1 LAHSTSTILSTQAY
15 HLTEAPGFH
24 DVTTLTW
31 RSIHVIPL
39 RWFAVCLLALA
50 ACFARPA
57 VAAEDDAAKFLQLF
71 VTEPYLELHLG
82 PGRGYPVVQVV
93 PRGDAVD
100 VLYRRTE
107 WFRVRTER
115 GVEGWASQ
123 LDLTKAQLADGSPF
137 RFNLGD
143 RAGFTAHDWEMGVLA
158 GDYGGATLISAYLS
172 RSFNEQLA
180 IEFTASQFLGNASNG
195 YTLDLGLSHVFM
207 PQWRLSP
214 FVTLGTGLVFV
225 EPKGTLVVPAD
236 RTDQT
241 AYAGAG
247 LRFYVTRR
255 FFVRA
260 EYRSHM
266 VFTSRNENEEI
277 DEWKI
282 GLAFFY

>member
-1 LAHSTSTILSTQAY
+1 VPVRPSATTRTSHLIDVRHFLLAGLLTLAAILAR
-15 HLTEAPGFH
+15 P
-24 DVTTLTW
+24 
-31 RSIHVIPL
+31 
-39 RWFAVCLLALA
+39 ALA
-50 ACFARPA
+50 AEPPPD
-57 VAAEDDAAKFLQLF
+57 AEKYLQLF

-82 PGRGYPVVQVV
+82 PGRGYPVVNVV
-93 PRGDAVD
+93 PRGDSVD

-115 GVEGWASQ
+115 GIEGWASQ
-123 LDLTKAQLADGSPF
+123 NDLTKAQLADGTPF

-143 RAGFTAHDWEMGVLA
+143 RAGFTSHAWETGVSA
-158 GDYGGATLISAYLS
+158 GDYGGATLISAYFS

-180 IEFTASQFLGNASNG
+180 LEFTASQFLGNASNG
-195 YTLDLGLSHVFM
+195 YMLDLGLSHVFL

-214 FVTLGTGLVFV
+214 FVTLGTGIVFV

-236 RTDQT
+236 RNDQT

>member
-1 LAHSTSTILSTQAY
+1 VRL
-15 HLTEAPGFH
+15 
-24 DVTTLTW
+24 W
-31 RSIHVIPL
+31 IH
-39 RWFAVCLLALA
+39 RWLA
-50 ACFARPA
+50 AFALFAALVVAWPSH
-57 VAAEDDAAKFLQLF
+57 AAEEYLQLF

-82 PGRGYPVVQVV
+82 PGRGYPVTQVV
-93 PRGDAVD
+93 ARGEAVD

-107 WFRVRTER
+107 WFRVRSDR

-123 LDLTKAQLADGSPF
+123 RDLIKATLADGSPF

-143 RAGFTAHDWEMGVLA
+143 RAGFTSHRWESGVMA

-180 IEFTASQFLGNASNG
+180 LELTGSQFLGNASNG
-195 YTLDLGLSHVFM
+195 YTLDIGLAHVFL
-207 PQWRLSP
+207 PEWRLSP
-214 FVTLGTGLVFV
+214 FVTLGTGILYV

-247 LRFYVTRR
+247 IRFYVTRR
-255 FFVRA
+255 FFLRA
-260 EYRSHM
+260 EYRTHM

-277 DEWKI
+277 DEWKL

>member
-1 LAHSTSTILSTQAY
+1 VH
-15 HLTEAPGFH
+15 PVRF
-24 DVTTLTW
+24 
-31 RSIHVIPL
+31 
-39 RWFAVCLLALA
+39 LLACVLMIA
-50 ACFARPA
+50 AALARPA
-57 VAAEDDAAKFLQLF
+57 GAADDDERLLQLF

-82 PGRGYPVVQVV
+82 PGRGYPVVNVV
-93 PRGDAVD
+93 PRGDSVD

-107 WFRVRTER
+107 WFRVRTTR
-115 GVEGWASQ
+115 GIEGWASQ
-123 LDLTKAQLADGSPF
+123 ADLTKAQLADGSPF

-143 RAGFTAHDWEMGVLA
+143 RAGYTAHAWESGVSA

-180 IEFTASQFLGNASNG
+180 IELTGSQFLGNASNG
-195 YTLDLGLSHVFM
+195 YTLDLGLTHVFM

-214 FVTLGTGLVFV
+214 FVSLGTGIVYV

-247 LRFYVTRR
+247 LRFYLTRR